1 MTDITICPFCL
12 TVHIYELYIGDE
24 CPDCEI
30 GILEDLNKYYERKA
44 AIDEEDKLNDR

>member
-12 TVHIYELYIGDE
+12 TIHIYDLDVGDE

-30 GILEDLNKYYERKA
+30 SKVESFEEYNIRKA
-44 AIDEEDKLNDR
+44 RIDDEDRNDNG